1 MTTRYTARAQARF
14 GVPGLPSGFQGKS
27 VPDIVVPSVGIADV
41 DRALF
46 DLFDSQ
52 IPLVVSGDGVDGQ
65 RRVPVVFFAGE
76 KWALNKR
83 LRAIKDRNGSLV
95 LPLVTAVRTSIR
107 QDTVSDVTGRGI
119 NQQTGEIVVHRRL
132 DSSDRGYQQLVNRL
146 LLQNQRGLAV
156 APGQESDGQLTTLR
170 TIGDLEDDPTVG
182 QGGVLVPDR
191 LNNVYETIVVPAPQ
205 FFSAQYD
212 VIFWTQYTSHMNQM
226 IEAVIASFLPQGNA
240 WRLETP
246 QGYWFVATVGENAYT
261 ADLNADDYSQTERL
275 IRYRFTIN
283 VPGYV
288 LASNVPGA
296 PVPIKRYVSSPTI
309 SFQTGVQ
316 PGTNT
321 STGDVVDDPYLGADD
336 PTLPLDT
343 EGRPR
348 RRDLRLTDD
357 TLLYPSRSD
366 VSPGDP
372 ALKSFSRGTTPAQ
385 YQKITGVDKKGRL
398 VTKLVRIKS
407 QNSFTGETVLADGQL
422 GGLNIV
428 LVGS

>member
-1 MTTRYTARAQARF
+1 MTTRYTARSQLRF

-27 VPDIVVPSVGIADV
+27 APDIVVPSVGLADV

-46 DLFDSQ
+46 ELFDTQ
-52 IPLVVSGDGVDGQ
+52 IPLVVSGEGEDQ
-65 RRVPVVFFAGE
+65 KRVPVVFFAGE
-76 KWALNKR
+76 RWALNKK
-83 LRAIKDRNGSLV
+83 LRALQDRNGTLI
-95 LPLVTAVRTSIR
+95 LPLVTAVRTSVR
-107 QDTVSDVTGRGI
+107 QDSMADVNGRGI

-132 DSSDRGYQQLVNRL
+132 DRSDRGYQQLVNRL
-146 LLQNQRGLAV
+146 LLQNQQNLAV
-156 APGQESDGQLTTLR
+156 APQQGSAGQLTTLR
-170 TIGDLEDDPTVG
+170 TLGDLADDPTVG
-182 QGGVLVPDR
+182 QGGLLVPDR

-212 VIFWTQYTSHMNQM
+212 VVFWSQYTSHMNQM
-226 IEAVIASFLPQGNA
+226 VEAVMASFLPQGNA

-246 QGYWFVATVGENAYT
+246 QGYWFVATVGENSYT
-261 ADLNADDYSQTERL
+261 ADLNADDYSQKERL
-275 IRYRFTIN
+275 IRYRFTVN
-283 VPGYV
+283 VPAYV
-288 LASNVPGA
+288 LASGVPGA

-316 PGTNT
+316 SPTP
-321 STGDVVDDPYLGADD
+321 SSSQDVIEDPFLGADD

-343 EGRPR
+343 EGRPK

-357 TLLYPSRSD
+357 TRLYPPRGS

-372 ALKSFSRGTTPAQ
+372 ALKALPRGTSPAT
-385 YQKITGVDKKGRL
+385 YQKVTGIDKNGKL
-398 VTKLVRIKS
+398 VTKLIKVKS
-407 QNSFTGETVLADGQL
+407 QNPFTGETVLSDGQL

>member
-1 MTTRYTARAQARF
+1 MATRYTARSRSRF
-14 GVPGLPSGFQGKS
+14 GVPGLPSGFQSKS
-27 VPDIVVPSVGIADV
+27 APDIVVPAVGVADV

-46 DLFDSQ
+46 DLFDTQ
-52 IPLVVSGDGVDGQ
+52 IPLVVSGDGADGQ

-83 LRAIKDRNGSLV
+83 LRALKDRNGSLV
-95 LPLVTAVRTSIR
+95 LPLVTAVRTSVR
-107 QDTVSDVTGRGI
+107 QDAVTDVTGRGI
-119 NQQTGEIVVHRRL
+119 NQQMGELVVHRRL
-132 DSSDRGYQQLVNRL
+132 DSTDREYQQLVNRL

-156 APGQESDGQLTTLR
+156 SPEQATSGQLTTLR
-170 TIGDLEDDPTVG
+170 TIGDLADDPTVG

-212 VIFWTQYTSHMNQM
+212 VTLWSQYTSHMNQM
-226 IEAVIASFLPQGNA
+226 VEAIMASFLPQGNA

-246 QGYWFVATVGENAYT
+246 QGYWFVATVAENAYT
-261 ADLNADDYSQTERL
+261 ADLNADDYSQVERL
-275 IRYRFTIN
+275 IRYKFTVN

-288 LASNVPGA
+288 LASSVPGA

-316 PGTNT
+316 PGTTT
-321 STGDVVDDPYLGADD
+321 STGDVVTEPYLGADD

-348 RRDLRLTDD
+348 RRDLRETDD
-357 TLLYPSRSD
+357 TLLYPARPD

-372 ALKSFSRGTTPAQ
+372 ALKALPRGAPLAQ
-385 YQKITGVDKKGRL
+385 YQKITAIDKKGRT
-398 VTKLVRIKS
+398 VTRLVRIKS
-407 QNSFTGETVLADGQL
+407 QNAFTGETVLADGQL